1 MPESK
6 PGRTPAH
13 KPHPVHSVHSVHS
26 IARWLTYVV
35 YIPLLAA
42 STTFFGCLS
51 LICGLWDRSGR
62 QQHAIA
68 RVWGKSLL
76 WLGLSP
82 VTLIGADMLP
92 TRPAVYACNHLS
104 YMDTPA
110 LFGQLPFQFRIFA
123 KASLWG
129 LPFIGWYL
137 NRSGQVPIDD
147 KSPRTAISGLLRG
160 VKTVQSGLPVLL
172 FPEGGR
178 TPDGTI
184 RTMASGAA
192 FIALRAQ
199 VPLVPLA
206 LIGTY
211 ELLPM
216 HTYHLSPR
224 PLKLVVG
231 DPLSTA
237 GLTTRDADSLT
248 ASLYE
253 TISALH
259 NLHR

>member
-1 MPESK
+1 M
-6 PGRTPAH
+6 RAH
-13 KPHPVHSVHSVHS
+13 RK
-26 IARWLTYVV
+26 ALRWLTYVL

-42 STTFFGCLS
+42 STAFFGCLS

-68 RVWGKSLL
+68 CVWGKSLL

-82 VTLIGADMLP
+82 VALIGSEKLP
-92 TRPAVYACNHLS
+92 SGPAVYACNHLS

-123 KASLWG
+123 KSSLWN

-147 KSPRTAISGLLRG
+147 KSPRTAIAGLLRG
-160 VKTVQSGLPVLL
+160 VKTLDSGLPILI

-178 TPDGTI
+178 TPDGTVK
-184 RTMASGAA
+184 TMASGAA

-211 ELLPM
+211 ELLPI

-231 DPLSTA
+231 KPLSTQ
-237 GLTTRDADSLT
+237 GLSTKDADTLT
-248 ASLYE
+248 VALYASISTLY
-253 TISALH
+253 TNHQA
-259 NLHR
+259 